1 MMTNNEETSVYVVDS
16 NFRLVSFNQTL
27 KEVFPDLKIGDKCH
41 ISLCGEDMPCK
52 GCPIA
57 STNTEKF
64 VLFYNKKVNRWV
76 EGSTGELQ
84 WPGEGE
90 CHIIMTNAICEG
102 NKNLFYNL
110 TSLSAYDELFEL
122 NLTQNSYRILY
133 HNENKYIM
141 PDTAGELDTML
152 TDVVE
157 NMIHPDDRERF
168 LEFWNLENIYSRMDD
183 PSSDSSLKGQFR
195 KKRVDGSYCWVLQT
209 VVRLNHSENDDDV
222 IMCFIQDINE
232 QKLEEIRQQNA
243 TIAAASPI
251 DRLTGIYK
259 KTPFFNSAEDFI
271 WNAGERE
278 YCLMAI
284 DIEHFK
290 LFNEWYGQRAGDKLL
305 MEIGSNLKAVQDAG
319 MGIAGYIGEDD
330 FCVILPNEDSII
342 KRLQSRIIEVVKQY
356 GNNAGF
362 LPVFGIYEID
372 DKIISVSTMYDK
384 AVLALSSIKGNYA
397 QRTIRYDK
405 NMTIKIEDEQMLLS
419 EVQRALK
426 NGEFTFYAQ
435 PKCNMTTKKIVSLES
450 LVRWIHPVKGVIT
463 PSKFIPV
470 LENNGLITELDMYIW
485 DKVCRSIRNWIDSGH
500 RAVPISVNVSR
511 VDIYAMDVVQG
522 FKELVQKYDLEPR
535 LLEIEITE
543 SIYAEQYDY
552 ITKVVRELRNAG
564 FTVLMDDF
572 GSGYSSLNM
581 LKEVNVDVIKIDMK
595 FLDMNEQSSGK
606 GIGILEAISSMARL
620 IGLGI
625 IAEGVETKEQ
635 MELLIDMGCIY
646 AQGYYFYR
654 PMPIEVFE
662 PLLSDENNIDF
673 RGIKARQMDRI
684 RIKEILNDEL
694 FSDAMM
700 NNILGGIAFYSV
712 SGDKVELVRVNEQY
726 YRITGTNPID
736 LEERRQEIMQDIYAE
751 DHGTVLDIFNRA
763 YENRLSGAEGDVR
776 RIKGDGAVIWMNLKA
791 FFLREQNGSRLYY
804 GSVRDVTAQ
813 KVRELSLES
822 SQKELTAVLG
832 IAENDKSFMS
842 LTEDNRR
849 IAATIFSQM
858 TPGGMIG
865 GYCEEDFPLYFA
877 NNEMIKFLG
886 YSSYDEF
893 AQAIDYKVVN
903 TIHPDDRQNVA
914 EALGD
919 NYYPGMEY
927 TVTYR
932 MPKKDGTWFWTL
944 DKGKV
949 ILAENGRMAIVS
961 ACMDISDTM
970 EIQKRLT
977 ETNKVLLKQNH
988 ELNFLYNDT
997 AGGYHHCADTPEW
1010 DFLYISNRFLE
1021 IFKYTREEIKALF
1034 DNKYLNMIHPD
1045 DRAAVRDCVLSMRL
1059 NSSPYNIEYR
1069 MKSRDGYIWVIDQ
1082 SKFIELDG
1090 KRMIQGIVL
1099 NISDTVKLRDRMRMF
1114 VDNTP
1119 EDILLLNYKNKEI
1132 TFEVI
1137 ANGISRIM
1145 GHSADDYEKSLNSR
1159 FYERFIDK
1167 KRIDEIEKNFNHA
1180 KDTGEGFTEVIKI
1193 KTKHD
1198 VTKWMKL
1205 NFSFVKNDGNDAIY
1219 MCVINDITEE
1229 KKKEIE
1235 LWLAG
1240 KRLESILRQAKIN
1253 GWDWDIKNGRLTFP
1267 EESAI
1272 GALRGRPSGEQDG
1285 MRVVDNFPFVCFKY
1299 IPENYLSYFEEY
1311 VDKVVNGRNQNQF
1324 SLEIPLEKGR
1334 NDIVWIRIVCE
1345 TIRNTEGEAVRA
1357 FGYYI
1362 DITEEKDRYFR
1373 EREDMKTLEILR
1385 SQAIYDFK
1393 VNLNN
1398 DSFSDEN
1405 SGVWFGETGCSMDC
1419 GYTEMLGYVCS
1430 NLVAGEYRKE
1440 LEDFTRRERL
1450 LKLYNDGIL
1459 TDTIEYRRKY
1469 MGRIKWFRMIVYLV
1483 KFEYSSDIFAYMFIM
1498 DIDEQ
1503 KKREIKLT
1511 HLAHTDSLTGLL
1523 NRQAAIPIIGEY
1535 INGMKP
1541 DETAAII
1548 MFDMD
1553 NFKSANDVFGHAYG
1567 DKVIKQ
1573 TAERLKTLFR
1583 ENDIV
1588 CRIGGDEFLV
1598 LCKNIDLNSVNSKM
1612 KNVIELAAVCDSDRN
1627 TRFTLSAG
1635 YCMIPADGTE
1645 FKELYQKSD
1654 IALFAA
1660 KMDGKR
1666 SFKKY
1671 EPSMR
1676 AVRYE
1681 LSDK

>member
-16 NFRLVSFNQTL
+16 NFKLVSFNQTL

-52 GCPIA
+52 GCPIT

-76 EGSTGELQ
+76 EVSTGELQ
-84 WPGEGE
+84 WPGEGK

-122 NLTQNSYRILY
+122 NLTQNSYKILY
-133 HNENKYIM
+133 HKENKYII

-152 TDVVE
+152 ADVVE

-168 LEFWNLENIYSRMDD
+168 LEFWNLENIYSRIDD
-183 PSSDSSLKGQFR
+183 PSADSSLKGQFR

-259 KTPFFNSAEDFI
+259 KTPFFNSAEEFI
-271 WNAGERE
+271 RNAGERE

-330 FCVILPNEDSII
+330 FCVILTNEDSLI

-450 LVRWIHPVKGVIT
+450 LVRWIHPVKGVI
-463 PSKFIPV
+463 PPAKFIPV
-470 LENNGLITELDMYIW
+470 LENNGLITALDMYIW
-485 DKVCRSIRNWIDSGH
+485 DKVCRSIRNWIDSGR

-522 FKELVQKYDLEPR
+522 FKELVQKYELEPR

-712 SGDKVELVRVNEQY
+712 SGDRVELVRVNEQY

-751 DHGTVLDIFNRA
+751 DHDIVLDIFNRA

-813 KVRELSLES
+813 KVRELSLKS

-832 IAENDKSFMS
+832 IAENDESFMN

-849 IAATIFSQM
+849 IAATIFAQM
-858 TPGGMIG
+858 APGGMIG

-886 YSSYDEF
+886 YSSYEEF

-903 TIHPDDRQNVA
+903 TIHPDDRKNVA
-914 EALGD
+914 EVLGD

-970 EIQKRLT
+970 EIQKRLS
-977 ETNKVLLKQNH
+977 ESNKILLKQNH

-997 AGGYHHCADTPEW
+997 TGGYHHCADTPDW
-1010 DFLYISNRFLE
+1010 DLLYISSRFFE
-1021 IFKYTREEIKALF
+1021 IFKYTKEEIQDLF

-1045 DRAAVRDCVLSMRL
+1045 DRAAVRDCVSNMRL
-1059 NSSPYNIEYR
+1059 SGKPYSIEYR

-1090 KRMIQGIVL
+1090 QRMIQGIVL

-1114 VDNTP
+1114 VDNTT
-1119 EDILLLNYKNKEI
+1119 ENIILMDFRNGEVSYN
-1132 TFEVI
+1132 VI
-1137 ANGISRIM
+1137 AKGISRDLGFSDEEYERALNTKSYTSFINKNKLDVIEKEFHQAM
-1145 GHSADDYEKSLNSR
+1145 ENCADYTKILWLNSKGGGR
-1159 FYERFIDK
+1159 WLKCSLR
-1167 KRIDEIEKNFNHA
+1167 
-1180 KDTGEGFTEVIKI
+1180 
-1193 KTKHD
+1193 
-1198 VTKWMKL
+1198 
-1205 NFSFVKNDGNDAIY
+1205 FVKKDSDCITYMAI
-1219 MCVINDITEE
+1219 ISDITEE
-1229 KKKEIE
+1229 KKKENE

-1240 KRLESILRQAKIN
+1240 KRLESILRQAKIK
-1253 GWDWDIKNGRLTFP
+1253 GWDWDIKNRLLSFP
-1267 EESAI
+1267 EESAL
-1272 GALRGRPSGEQDG
+1272 GELKGSPSGDKNG
-1285 MRVVDNFPFVCFKY
+1285 MRVVDGFPDVCYKY
-1299 IPENYLSYFEEY
+1299 IPENYRKEFKTY
-1311 VDKVVNGRNQNQF
+1311 VYNVINDRNQNEY
-1324 SLEIPLEKGR
+1324 SIEIPIEKSR
-1334 NDIVWIRIVCE
+1334 DDIVWLKIVCE
-1345 TIRNTEGEAVRA
+1345 AIRNSAGEAVRA
-1357 FGYYI
+1357 FGYYT
-1362 DITEEKDRYFR
+1362 DITEEKDKYFR

-1469 MGRIKWFRMIVYLV
+1469 MGLVKWFRMIVYLV

-1511 HLAHTDSLTGLL
+1511 HLAHTDALTGLL

-1553 NFKSANDVFGHAYG
+1553 NFKSANDVFGHSFG

-1573 TAERLKTLFR
+1573 TATRLKILFR
-1583 ENDIV
+1583 EDDIV

-1598 LCKNIDLNSVNSKM
+1598 LCKNINDNAVSSKM
-1612 KNVIELAAVCDSDRN
+1612 QKVIEQVAVCDKEKN
-1627 TRFTLSAG
+1627 TRFTFSAG